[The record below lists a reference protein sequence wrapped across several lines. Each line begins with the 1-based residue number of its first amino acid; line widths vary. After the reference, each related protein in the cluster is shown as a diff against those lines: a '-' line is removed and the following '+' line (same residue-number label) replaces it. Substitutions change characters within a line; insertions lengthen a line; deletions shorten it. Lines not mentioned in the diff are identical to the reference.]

1 MEGSGPTVC
10 PLALWPTESQAP
22 VLNGTLVA
30 SPCHDGPQAR
40 NHQGSW
46 LASNSCGQVLQ
57 RTGKETAAGGL
68 PPGGASQAL
77 QEQAAWWEGS

>member
-10 PLALWPTESQAP
+10 PLALLPTESQTP

-30 SPCHDGPQAR
+30 SPCHDSPQAR

-46 LASNSCGQVLQ
+46 LASHSCGQVLQ
-57 RTGKETAAGGL
+57 RTGKEILRVAQKAC
-68 PPGGASQAL
+68 
-77 QEQAAWWEGS
+77 